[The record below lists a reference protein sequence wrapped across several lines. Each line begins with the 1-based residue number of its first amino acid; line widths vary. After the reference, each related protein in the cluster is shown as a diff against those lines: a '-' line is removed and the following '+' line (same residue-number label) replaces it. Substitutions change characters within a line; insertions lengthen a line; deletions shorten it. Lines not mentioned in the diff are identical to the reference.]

1 MVTRRQLL
9 ATTGLAGA
17 TTLLAGCSG
26 GEQSPDS
33 KSTGSESTVS
43 ESSDTDEPEEQE
55 ILPNFSVGDI
65 SLSYGFSSGLS
76 TTVELTNGT
85 EQGSG
90 VNTANV
96 AVEAYENKNLIGED
110 SQWQDIQAT
119 FTAEYALAIGS
130 VAMGRRFITDNNNM
144 SALFFLNIGKTGC
157 GKEHANT
164 VMEDVT
170 MKKTLIILTIILFTG
185 LTTADVTFDDS
196 NNIQFQTG

>member
-33 KSTGSESTVS
+33 ESTGSESTVS

-55 ILPNFSVGDI
+55 ILLNFSVGDI

-76 TTVELTNGT
+76 TTVELTNET

-119 FTAEYALAIGS
+119 FTAEYALAIES
-130 VAMGRRFITDNNNM
+130 VAQTADA
-144 SALFFLNIGKTGC
+144 SL
-157 GKEHANT
+157 
-164 VMEDVT
+164 EDVT
-170 MKKTLIILTIILFTG
+170 ELRILGREENEEYGEIESLSGET
-185 LTTADVTFDDS
+185 VRS
-196 NNIQFQTG
+196 RVEE